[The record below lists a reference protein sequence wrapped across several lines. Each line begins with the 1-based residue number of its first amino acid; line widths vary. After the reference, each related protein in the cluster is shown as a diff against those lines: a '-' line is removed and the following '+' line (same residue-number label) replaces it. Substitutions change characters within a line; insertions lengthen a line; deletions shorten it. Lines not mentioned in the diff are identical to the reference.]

1 MTSLRGTILL
11 VDDEEKILKALGRA
25 LRDDGHDVVETTSP
39 RQAQRLLAERSFD
52 VFIVDN
58 VMQELSGL
66 DLIREY
72 VASVPEGERSQILM
86 MTAHA
91 TVESA
96 IEAMKLGALDYLQK
110 PFEIDELLVVVRRAL
125 DHQRLRTE
133 YRYLRSERDEQFD
146 HYGIIGRSRAMED
159 IIIRAERVAATKSTV
174 LISGETGT
182 GKELVARAIHDRS
195 AQRDMPLIKVNCA
208 AIPESL
214 LESELFGHVRGAF
227 TGATTTK
234 KGKFALAD
242 GGSIFLDEIGTMS
255 PALQSKLLRVLQE
268 REFEPLGAERT
279 EKIDVRVIAATNRN
293 LRQLVADGKFQ
304 EDLFYRLNVIPI
316 EIPPLRERRD
326 DIPALVEHFVLKHAQ
341 RIGRRIERIEDG
353 ALAALQQYDWP
364 GNVRELENTIE
375 RAVVL
380 STGPV
385 LTARAISVLGAT
397 PPQAT
402 GLPSL
407 KLRQNIEWVERETI
421 RRALDSAGGTKK
433 DAAELMGISQR
444 ALSYYLAK
452 YRIEQ

>member
-1 MTSLRGTILL
+1 M
-11 VDDEEKILKALGRA
+11 
-25 LRDDGHDVVETTSP
+25 P
-39 RQAQRLLAERSFD
+39 
-52 VFIVDN
+52 
-58 VMQELSGL
+58 ELSGL
-66 DLIREY
+66 ELIREL
-72 VASVPEGERSQILM
+72 VASTPEGERPQILM

-125 DHQRLRTE
+125 EHQRLRTE
-133 YRYLRSERDEQFD
+133 HRYLLSERDEEFD
-146 HYGIIGRSRAMED
+146 HYGIVGRSRAMQEV
-159 IIIRAERVAATKSTV
+159 IQRAELVAETKSTV
-174 LISGETGT
+174 LITGETGT

-208 AIPESL
+208 AIPETL

-242 GGSIFLDEIGTMS
+242 GGTIFLDEIGTMS
-255 PALQSKLLRVLQE
+255 PTLQAKLLRVLQE
-268 REFEPLGAERT
+268 REFEPLGSERT
-279 EKIDVRVIAATNRN
+279 EKVDVRVIAATNRD
-293 LRQLVADGKFQ
+293 LRQMVADGQ
-304 EDLFYRLNVIPI
+304 VPGGSVLPPERDPDRDPAAARAARGHPGARRALRAQARAAHGT
-316 EIPPLRERRD
+316 PLRAARR
-326 DIPALVEHFVLKHAQ
+326 
-341 RIGRRIERIEDG
+341 RRARRRCR
-353 ALAALQQYDWP
+353 QYDWP

-380 STGPV
+380 SPGPV
-385 LTARAISVLGAT
+385 ITAQRGLGARAAPRRSA
-397 PPQAT
+397 A

-421 RRALDSAGGTKK
+421 RRALESAGGVKK

-444 ALSYYLAK
+444 ALCYYLAK
-452 YRIEQ
+452 YRLES

>member
-1 MTSLRGTILL
+1 MSGHRGSILL
-11 VDDEEKILKALGRA
+11 VDDEEKILKTLGRA
-25 LRDDGHDVVETTSP
+25 LRDAGHEVVDTTSA
-39 RQAQRLLAERSFD
+39 RQAQRLLNGRAFD
-52 VFIVDN
+52 VMIVDN
-58 VMQELSGL
+58 VMPDVGGL

-72 VASVPEGERSQILM
+72 VAATNENERPQILM

-96 IEAMKLGALDYLQK
+96 LEAMKLGALDYLQK

-133 YRYLRSERDEQFD
+133 YRYLVSERDEQFD
-146 HYGIIGRSRAMED
+146 HYGIIGRSRAMQEV
-159 IIIRAERVAATKSTV
+159 ITRAEMVASTKSTV
-174 LISGETGT
+174 LITGETGT
-182 GKELVARAIHDRS
+182 GKELVARAIHNRS

-208 AIPESL
+208 AIPETL

-227 TGATTTK
+227 TGATSNK

-242 GGSIFLDEIGTMS
+242 GGTIFLDEIGTMN
-255 PALQSKLLRVLQE
+255 PTLQAKLLRVLQE
-268 REFEPLGAERT
+268 REIEPLGSERADR
-279 EKIDVRVIAATNRN
+279 IDLRVIAATNRD
-293 LRQLVADGKFQ
+293 LRQMVADGKFQ

-316 EIPPLRERRD
+316 EIPPLRERRE
-326 DIPALVEHFVLKHAQ
+326 DIPALVDHFVQKHAQ
-341 RIGRRIERIEDG
+341 RTGRRIDKMDEG
-353 ALAALQQYDWP
+353 VLAGLQQYDWP
-364 GNVRELENTIE
+364 GNVRELENAIE

-380 STGPV
+380 SQGPV
-385 LTARAISVLGAT
+385 IAAKAVSVIGAPT
-397 PPQAT
+397 QQVS

-421 RRALDSAGGTKK
+421 RRALENSAGVKK

-452 YRIEQ
+452 YRLES